1 MRVLV
6 FVVAAIVLATG
17 TLQAGDGMERFR
29 WANRPLVVI
38 APDADNDG
46 LRRQR
51 DIADANE
58 AGFRERAVVV
68 ISVPGEGPVRVDGE
82 PAPDLTASALRAR
95 FDVGRDAFRALLVG
109 KDGTVKLARPEPI
122 PAAVLFRTID
132 AMPMRQRE
140 MREQEE

>member
-1 MRVLV
+1 
-6 FVVAAIVLATG
+6 
-17 TLQAGDGMERFR
+17 MERFR

-38 APDADNDG
+38 APDADHTG

-51 DIADANE
+51 DIADAHE

-122 PAAVLFRTID
+122 PAAVLFRAID